1 MPNVHPYRS
10 KTHAIF
16 IWTILYFCFIFFVFD
31 AFIHVYLVLACLLV
45 CLLACI
51 SKCCIICLLVCAFC
65 PLRWYFCRRLME
77 FGEWMSRSFA
87 STWISKCMY
96 VFSLPSFDRFFRK
109 QLMCFVYLI
118 DSILRMVRLRSS
130 HFTFGFR
137 TIRHSFVVFS
147 KYFFH
152 CHRSPSDICAIDKV
166 ITKIPIHASYRTE
179 IVERE
184 KEMMLW
190 GNTALWTL
198 LNKNNSKWITKEW

>member
-31 AFIHVYLVLACLLV
+31 VFIHVYLVLACLLV

-96 VFSLPSFDRFFRK
+96 VFSLPSFDRFFSEAVDV
-109 QLMCFVYLI
+109 F
-118 DSILRMVRLRSS
+118 RL
-130 HFTFGFR
+130 
-137 TIRHSFVVFS
+137 
-147 KYFFH
+147 
-152 CHRSPSDICAIDKV
+152 
-166 ITKIPIHASYRTE
+166 SYRFYSSNGAPPFFSFHFRLSDHSPLIRRFLE
-179 IVERE
+179 IFFS
-184 KEMMLW
+184 LP
-190 GNTALWTL
+190 
-198 LNKNNSKWITKEW
+198 